1 MEKIMEVN
9 LTVEALKFMVLGM
22 GIVFLFLITLIYA
35 LKIQASLIAKFFPEK
50 ETPAVAKPA
59 APKAQSSTTN
69 DSKKI
74 AAIVAA
80 VQHHNNLKG

>member
-1 MEKIMEVN
+1 MEVN
-9 LTVEALKFMVLGM
+9 LTVEALKFMALGM
-22 GIVFLFLITLIYA
+22 GIVFLFLVVMIVA
-35 LKIQASLIAKFFPEK
+35 LKLQASLIAKFFPEK
-50 ETPAVAKPA
+50 AATPVAKPT
-59 APKAQSSTTN
+59 APKAQSSAAN

>member
-1 MEKIMEVN
+1 MEVN

-22 GIVFLFLITLIYA
+22 GIVFLFLILMIYV
-35 LKIQASLIAKFFPEK
+35 LKLQASLIAKFFPEA
-50 ETPAVAKPA
+50 ETTATKPA
-59 APKAQSSTTN
+59 TTLKANETTN
-69 DSKKI
+69 NSTKI

>member
-1 MEKIMEVN
+1 MEVN

-22 GIVFLFLITLIYA
+22 GIVFVFLIIMINA
-35 LKIQASLIAKFFPEK
+35 LKVQASLIAKFFPEN
-50 ETPAVAKPA
+50 ETPAAKPTA
-59 APKAQSSTTN
+59 TPKAQESSDN
-69 DSKKI
+69 SKKI